1 MKYES
6 LKRDEMSQKELRS
19 ICAELNTAINWGVE
33 IIKIQMVDNTKV
45 NLINPDDH
53 LEYYQQGVETING
66 SINNVG
72 TKLNLKKS

>member
-6 LKRDEMSQKELRS
+6 LNRDKMSQKELRS

-45 NLINPDDH
+45 NLIILDEH
-53 LEYYQQGVETING
+53 LQYYQQGIETICG

>member
-6 LKRDEMSQKELRS
+6 LNRDKMSQKELRS
-19 ICAELNTAINWGVE
+19 ICAELHTAINWGVE
-33 IIKIQMVDNTKV
+33 IIKIQMTDDKKV
-45 NLINPDDH
+45 NLINLDEH
-53 LEYYQQGVETING
+53 LQYYQQGVETISG